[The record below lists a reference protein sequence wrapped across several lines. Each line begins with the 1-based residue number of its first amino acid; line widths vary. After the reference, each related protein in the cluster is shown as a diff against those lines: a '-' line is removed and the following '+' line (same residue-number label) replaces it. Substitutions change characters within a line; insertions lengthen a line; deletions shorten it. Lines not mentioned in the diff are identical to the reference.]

1 MSTSRDLALK
11 LFVVLA
17 RANKTLMEHARRD
30 IERSELSQTEF
41 AVLEVL
47 YHKGQLTIGEIGER
61 VLLTS
66 GSMTYVVDKL
76 ERRGLLERKPCPE
89 DQRATYVALT
99 GEGRRLLGRIFPGH
113 AAALERATAGL
124 TAAEKRQA
132 IELLKRL
139 GLQAARALEPGA

>member
-17 RANKTLMEHARRD
+17 RAHGSLMEHARRD
-30 IERSELSQTEF
+30 IERSELTQTEF

-47 YHKGQLTIGEIGER
+47 YHKGRLTIGEIGER

-76 ERRGLLERKPCPE
+76 ERRGLLERTPCPE
-89 DQRATYVALT
+89 DQRATYVVLT
-99 GEGRRLLGRIFPGH
+99 AEGRRLIGRIFPGH

-124 TAAEKRQA
+124 SVAEKRQA
-132 IELLKRL
+132 VELLKRL
-139 GLQAARALEPGA
+139 GLEAERQL

>member
-1 MSTSRDLALK
+1 MTTPNQDLALK

-17 RANKTLMEHARRD
+17 RASRSLMEHAKRD
-30 IERSELSQTEF
+30 VEKSELSQTEF

-76 ERRGLLERKPCPE
+76 ERRSLVERKPCPE
-89 DQRATYVALT
+89 DHRATYIALT
-99 GEGRRLLGRIFPGH
+99 GDGRRLLGRIFPGH
-113 AAALERATAGL
+113 AAAIERAAASL
-124 TAAEKRQA
+124 TADEKRTA
-132 IELLKRL
+132 IALLKKL
-139 GLQAARALEPGA
+139 GIGADREL

>member
-1 MSTSRDLALK
+1 MTTPNQDLALK

-17 RANKTLMEHARRD
+17 RANRTLMEHAKRD
-30 IERSELSQTEF
+30 VERSELSQTEF

-76 ERRGLLERKPCPE
+76 EKRSLVERRPCPE
-89 DQRATYVALT
+89 DHRATYIALT
-99 GEGRRLLGRIFPGH
+99 AEGRRLIGRIFPGH
-113 AAALERATAGL
+113 AAAIERASTAL
-124 TAAEKRQA
+124 TAEEKRTA
-132 IELLKRL
+132 IALLKKM
-139 GLQAARALEPGA
+139 GIAAAQEL

>member
-1 MSTSRDLALK
+1 MTTANQDLALK

-17 RANKTLMEHARRD
+17 RANRTLMEHAKRD
-30 IERSELSQTEF
+30 VERSGLSQTEF

-76 ERRGLLERKPCPE
+76 ETRSLVERTPCP
-89 DQRATYVALT
+89 DDHRATYIALT
-99 GEGRRLLGRIFPGH
+99 AEGRRLIGRIFPGH
-113 AAALERATAGL
+113 AAAIERAAAAL
-124 TAAEKRQA
+124 TADEKRTA
-132 IELLKRL
+132 IALLKKL
-139 GLQAARALEPGA
+139 GIGADREL